1 MATSQA
7 QINTGTAV
15 KFNGEAGADVA
26 LSFEAVTDGNG
37 RVSAQYDLG
46 VSPRDFDFIWNAE
59 ALAQATPTLG
69 ATVDFYAVGA
79 PDNDSTMIDG
89 DLGAADAGLTLLE
102 EVVNL
107 SYIGSLVW
115 DTADTSKQV
124 GSGVFSHY
132 QRYLSIVA
140 ANNTGATINA
150 TDSNF
155 IFQII
160 PYNIQGQAT

>member
-7 QINTGTAV
+7 QVNVGTALT
-15 KFNGEAGADVA
+15 FNGEAGADVA
-26 LSFEAVTDGNG
+26 LSFEGATDGNG
-37 RVSAQYDLG
+37 QVSAQYDLG
-46 VSPRDFDFIWNAE
+46 ADPRDFDFYWNAE
-59 ALAQATPTLG
+59 ALAQATPDAG
-69 ATVDFYAVGA
+69 GTVDFYAAFA

-89 DLGAADAGLTLLE
+89 DVGASDATLTGLE

-107 SYIGSLVW
+107 YYIGSLVW

-124 GSGVFSHY
+124 ASGVFTCY

-140 ANNTGATINA
+140 GNNSGATMNA

-155 IFQII
+155 IFQIT
-160 PYNIQGQAT
+160 PFNIQGQAT